1 MKQMNKKFIAILMV
15 TLVSL
20 TLYSY
25 KSLNFSNPNIQ
36 GTWVSE
42 DDANW
47 RMVFDSTTCKWYYN
61 NQLQDNYSY
70 QISNSSPQC
79 DKTVLVDSNT
89 EYLSITNTSD
99 NTDKICY
106 EIYGLTDDTLTLRV
120 IDRGGFL
127 IFHK

>member
-1 MKQMNKKFIAILMV
+1 MKQMNKNLIAILMV
-15 TLVSL
+15 AIVSL
-20 TLYSY
+20 TMYSF
-25 KSLNFSNPNIQ
+25 KTLNFSEPTIQ
-36 GTWVSE
+36 GSWVSE